1 MMSDINISYLKRNN
15 KTTGSK
21 NMYAKNLKLVFG
33 KKKFRKTCNP
43 PTNQR
48 NTHQLFD
55 FYTSRS
61 TERTNQKK
69 IKVLKQYRY
78 IHIYS
83 WLRVWIFNVASL
95 TLNAHVRKS
104 LGPMLW
110 SVNNKNLVRCRTR
123 FPNFLLVFIL
133 NC

>member
-43 PTNQR
+43 PTNQT

-61 TERTNQKK
+61 TEWTNQKNK
-69 IKVLKQYRY
+69 SIKAISIYTY
-78 IHIYS
+78 I
-83 WLRVWIFNVASL
+83 
-95 TLNAHVRKS
+95 
-104 LGPMLW
+104 
-110 SVNNKNLVRCRTR
+110 
-123 FPNFLLVFIL
+123 
-133 NC
+133 